1 MALTKFKNPYKGK
14 KDTPSGVLTE
24 DQAIRHGLTGVAFGG
39 ASDKSF
45 RKHYKHARTDV
56 KAMFEAVKSYRQTVH
71 NVHEKRLAI
80 TLRDAVHYLIEP
92 MSRARDGGTYATTE
106 SGGAPAQTILKV

>member
-24 DQAIRHGLTGVAFGG
+24 AQAIRHGLTGVAFGG

-45 RKHYKHARTDV
+45 RKSYWRSHKG

-71 NVHEKRLAI
+71 GVHEPRLAT
-80 TLRDAVHYLIEP
+80 TLRDSVHYLMEP
-92 MSRARDGGTYATTE
+92 MSNTRGGGNYATTE
-106 SGGAPAQTILKV
+106 AGGAPAQTILKV